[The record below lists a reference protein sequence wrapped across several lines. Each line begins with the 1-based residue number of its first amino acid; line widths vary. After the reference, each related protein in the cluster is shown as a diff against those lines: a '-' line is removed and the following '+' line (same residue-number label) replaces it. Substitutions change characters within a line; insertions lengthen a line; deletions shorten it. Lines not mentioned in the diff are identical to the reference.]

1 MWVLAD
7 VYQFALRGK
16 RACLAGFMLIYAGL
30 VFGFG
35 WDDEEDQLVLQ
46 RLGTD
51 SGACGGAKPV
61 DSGCRQLTSLRVRGS
76 P

>member
-35 WDDEEDQLVLQ
+35 WDEKDQLVLQ
-46 RLGTD
+46 RLG
-51 SGACGGAKPV
+51 SRLG
-61 DSGCRQLTSLRVRGS
+61 RLRRR
-76 P
+76 